1 MTGPIE
7 EYDLG
12 KRGHGLVT
20 LFSYDPTSKRIFK
33 TVVKK
38 NLILFSGADIFARL
52 LAGQNAY
59 AVNAVYLEYAN
70 TAGSIAIPA
79 FDRTGGVDYYNGL
92 SGSPTVDF
100 LRVPLL
106 IDPGISSTG
115 ADYTG
120 NRVTFL
126 ANSQGSVGFHG
137 KPFEQSSNSRVYGA
151 ALVSAPSLTD
161 QSQDIVFSRV
171 YMGGVAGWDVDVE
184 KIDGLE
190 IGITWAVD
198 LQ

>member
-7 EYDLG
+7 QYDLS
-12 KRGHGLVT
+12 KRARGMVT
-20 LFSYDPTSKRIFK
+20 IFSYDPISKR
-33 TVVKK
+33 VVKSVTKK
-38 NLILFSGADIFARL
+38 NLILFGGADTLARL
-52 LAGQNAY
+52 LAGQSQY

-70 TAGSIAIPA
+70 TAGSITIPTY
-79 FDRTGGVDYYNGL
+79 DRSGGVDYYNGL
-92 SGSPTVDF
+92 SGSADVDF

-106 IDPGISSTG
+106 IDPGLSSTG
-115 ADYTG
+115 SDYLS

-126 ANSQGSVGFHG
+126 SNSQGSVGFHG
-137 KPFEQSSNSRVYGA
+137 KPFEQASDSRVYGA

-161 QSQDIVFSRV
+161 QSQDTVFSRL
-171 YMGGVAGWDVDVE
+171 YMGDVAGWDVDVP